1 MAVEQLHV
9 VAERLKSVGEALRDQ
24 QRTTVLRGQYLRA
37 PIEIRRRA
45 PPQVERDV
53 PNLAAQTGHELRFR
67 VRRALEVQPANRAS
81 SRRIRMVDLSDPVRP
96 TRLRELV
103 GAEYARQE
111 AALVA
116 DALPFDELDAAERE
130 IVDCETLH
138 AGAS

>member
-1 MAVEQLHV
+1 MAAQSPDRGTC
-9 VAERLKSVGEALRDQ
+9 AEGRSRSADISSVHSFEAGSD
-24 QRTTVLRGQYLRA
+24 
-37 PIEIRRRA
+37 RRMSCVGIGA
-45 PPQVERDV
+45 
-53 PNLAAQTGHELRFR
+53 LGAQTGHELRFR

-81 SRRIRMVDLSDPVRP
+81 SRRIRMVDLRDPVRP

-138 AGAS
+138 